1 MSLFFRRFAYFFVF
15 VAVVAMVILY
25 AAGYR
30 WYHQKLVK
38 TSIIAFVSHASQ
50 VQLFFDD
57 VFVADAL
64 PFQITSVL
72 PGMHRVRIEK
82 DGYTTWQKAVTVDED
97 TVTRIDHVL
106 FVPKTLSWRTI
117 LEDAS
122 KTVLNPLKD
131 HMAVLSDTN
140 KIISFLQLSDGTE
153 TFLRSYNLFSG
164 VVVRA
169 EWIFDDLFFVLFE
182 DGTFQQF
189 DLVEHAVVTASVSED
204 LFTLLQKASFSDG
217 IFVHAE
223 DDVLKE
229 MAFVDGIW
237 DFQAVPLPSW
247 AQTIDGFSVTP
258 FFFYIQKG
266 AAVWQIGR
274 MDETV
279 TLFPVVATGDFSW
292 QVWNSVLFSTSDNR
306 LVWFDQ
312 DQEAHF
318 TTTSGRVDHL
328 SFTPEGTTFLFSVA
342 GDVFLV
348 DPAVSFTPV
357 FVTRFSHVIDDLV
370 WYDDPFHFLVL
381 EDHTLTLC
389 EQDGGN
395 CMIVDQNVQNFVVA
409 PDYYTVFVYTS
420 KSVIQAFTLTLQKG
434 FLSF

>member
-1 MSLFFRRFAYFFVF
+1 MLVFFRRFAYFFFFAV
-15 VAVVAMVILY
+15 VVAMVILY

-38 TSIIAFVSHASQ
+38 TSIIAFVSYASQ

-57 VFVADAL
+57 VLVADAL

-72 PGMHRVRIEK
+72 PGMHKVRIEK
-82 DGYTTWQKAVTVDED
+82 NGYTTWQKAVTVDED

-106 FVPKTLSWRTI
+106 FVPTTLSWRTI

-122 KTVLNPLKD
+122 KTILNPLKE
-131 HMAVLSDTN
+131 HMAVLSDTS
-140 KIISFLQLSDGTE
+140 KIISFLQLGDETD

-169 EWIFDDLFFVLFE
+169 EWVSDDLFFVLFE

-189 DLVEHAVVTASVSED
+189 DLAEHAVVTASVSRD
-204 LFTLLQKASFSDG
+204 LFNLLQKASFNDG
-217 IFVHAE
+217 IFVHAA
-223 DDVLKE
+223 DGVLKE
-229 MAFVDGIW
+229 MAFVDGAW

-247 AQTIDGFSVTP
+247 AQTIDDFSVTP

-266 AAVWQIGR
+266 AALWQIGR
-274 MDETV
+274 IDETMI
-279 TLFPVVATGDFSW
+279 LLPIVATDDSSW
-292 QVWNSVLFSTSDNR
+292 EVWDRVLFNTAENR

-312 DQEAHF
+312 NQEVHF
-318 TTTSGRVDHL
+318 VTTSGRVDHL
-328 SFTPEGTTFLFSVA
+328 VFTPEGTSFLFSVA

-348 DPAVSFTPV
+348 DPTVSLTPV
-357 FVTRFSHVIDDLV
+357 FVTRFSHVIDDLA

-395 CMIVDQNVQNFVVA
+395 CTIVDQNVQNFAVA
-409 PDYYTVFVYTS
+409 PDYYTVFVYTAQ
-420 KSVIQAFTLTLQKG
+420 SVIQAFTLTLEKG